1 MNLNHHP
8 LGGMIASLMKP
19 AAPAPRVKP
28 GTEAAAAAAPVAVLD
43 GVDDDGPTGAAAY
56 AQADMRLKAA
66 AALHQWAE
74 TTADDLAEG
83 ESTADRLLALVVGI
97 ADSDK
102 DGEITDDEAELCNV
116 VLEAMWDYLAAKGVS
131 DEDCSALLN
140 DWDASAA
147 DRIIDLLISALPSG
161 DEATAADMDS
171 FAFDA
176 DSDAAVFDAVYRKK
190 IAVRKGKKVRIN
202 KRVSGHVRLSAKQKI
217 SIRKMLRKSHNA
229 VATMHRAKSN
239 RVRQKAGL

>member
-1 MNLNHHP
+1 MNLNNHP
-8 LGGMIASLMKP
+8 LGGMIAALMTP
-19 AAPAPRVKP
+19 AAAAPRVKP
-28 GTEAAAAAAPVAVLD
+28 GTVAVSVASTVAVLD
-43 GVDDDGPTGAAAY
+43 GVDDDAPSGAAAY
-56 AQADMRLKAA
+56 AQADMRLKAV

-74 TTADDLAEG
+74 TTADDLADG
-83 ESTADRLLALVVGI
+83 ESSADRLLALVVGI

-102 DGEITDDEAELCNV
+102 DGEISDDEAELCNV
-116 VLEAMWDYLAAKGVS
+116 VLEAMWDYLTAKGVS
-131 DEDCSALLN
+131 EEDCSALLN
-140 DWDASAA
+140 DFDAAAA
-147 DRIIDLLISALPSG
+147 DRIMDLLVSALPNG

-239 RVRQKAGL
+239 RVRKSAGL